1 VVGYPNEGSQ
11 DAAYFTLVQLAYQK
25 APIQTISALESILGQ
40 AKHNQRPIDLERF
53 VNCWDEQLNTLI
65 INQLIDQPEYSKY
78 HESLLEN
85 LIERREANAIEFA
98 INLIRQAPAQ
108 NNGDSSLEHQKAKI
122 AARILLENADSTI
135 WPSVWQ
141 IIEGNHELGR
151 EIIES
156 ISPIWLREPK
166 FALTETQLADFYL
179 WLTKQYPD
187 IERNNEDFYVYQSA
201 DHVADLRRRVLDML
215 KKSGTPLACKEILR
229 LSEALPELLWL
240 KQVHLDARNV
250 MLRTTWQP
258 YEPSAVLELI
268 TKHKILQ
275 MKHNDDLKNAKSTII
290 FGDNNVIG
298 DGNSI
303 NNASYGTNTGSSER
317 PEKDK
322 AWKFW
327 LPLGV
332 AAISMVATIL
342 AVPSEHLNKIKNLFK
357 GNVVPKSEQV
367 KPSKANR

>member
-1 VVGYPNEGSQ
+1 
-11 DAAYFTLVQLAYQK
+11 
-25 APIQTISALESILGQ
+25 
-40 AKHNQRPIDLERF
+40 
-53 VNCWDEQLNTLI
+53 
-65 INQLIDQPEYSKY
+65 
-78 HESLLEN
+78 
-85 LIERREANAIEFA
+85 
-98 INLIRQAPAQ
+98 
-108 NNGDSSLEHQKAKI
+108 
-122 AARILLENADSTI
+122 
-135 WPSVWQ
+135 
-141 IIEGNHELGR
+141 
-151 EIIES
+151 
-156 ISPIWLREPK
+156 
-166 FALTETQLADFYL
+166 
-179 WLTKQYPD
+179 
-187 IERNNEDFYVYQSA
+187 
-201 DHVADLRRRVLDML
+201 ML
-215 KKSGTPLACKEILR
+215 KKRGTPLACKEILR

-303 NNASYGTNTGSSER
+303 NNASYGTNTGSSKR